1 MCVCVCVCVCLTV
14 VVVVVCVC
22 GGGGG
27 GDFVTFFI
35 YSLCV
40 SLCMMNRYIYYYYAL
55 IFRFLSV
62 EVLGVHSFISLGC
75 IGL

>member
-1 MCVCVCVCVCLTV
+1 
-14 VVVVVCVC
+14 
-22 GGGGG
+22 
-27 GDFVTFFI
+27 
-35 YSLCV
+35 
-40 SLCMMNRYIYYYYAL
+40 MMNRYIYYYYYAL